1 MASQASTREGTPG
14 SPEQMGAL
22 VWVALAASPPQVL
35 CSESPR
41 EQCRAHVRGRSRAW
55 STSARVHVEAGV
67 HGDPLGCG
75 GPCSAPQWG
84 RAGAA

>member
-1 MASQASTREGTPG
+1 MAGLGPACFVFVERGQGVHLARSRAGWTMASQASTREGTPG

-22 VWVALAASPPQVL
+22 VWVALAASLPQVL

-55 STSARVHVEAGV
+55 STSA
-67 HGDPLGCG
+67 
-75 GPCSAPQWG
+75 
-84 RAGAA
+84 